1 MNMSVMTQP
10 FMKYVNLALSYV
22 EDARLAQALS
32 AGFVENEERLARYAN
47 TYRRITSH
55 HGHGTRSAY
64 FFVDGEVPMEQ
75 LMPCQVSSYGY
86 CRSQKA

>member
-32 AGFVENEERLARYAN
+32 AGFV
-47 TYRRITSH
+47 
-55 HGHGTRSAY
+55 
-64 FFVDGEVPMEQ
+64 
-75 LMPCQVSSYGY
+75 
-86 CRSQKA
+86 